1 MRRAESANVVLNP
14 GQGLNCRITE
24 SASQAPV
31 EADDRR
37 TTFNQIDQSYAAT
50 VQILQPERRSEMP
63 SADSAFRCLN
73 CGTVFL
79 GWARCRK
86 FRRWGVRSLKDRL
99 HLRQRHPR
107 GYIASS

>member
-63 SADSAFRCLN
+63 SADSAFCCLN
-73 CGTVFL
+73 CTGQYFL
-79 GWARCRK
+79 AG
-86 FRRWGVRSLKDRL
+86 
-99 HLRQRHPR
+99 R
-107 GYIASS
+107 GAGSSVGGELGP